1 MCDPRTSEG
10 RKQVSRGESR
20 GGEVKWSYYRLGG
33 PQETG
38 LGKKSLMDDFW
49 LPKVSGALG
58 TGKKGGKNPSQFQH
72 VVGYRH
78 LLFPFHETLAFQIE
92 GVKPS
97 EQRRKNLPQV

>member
-1 MCDPRTSEG
+1 MTPGPVKEG
-10 RKQVSRGESR
+10 GRSVEVRLGTRSQV
-20 GGEVKWSYYRLGG
+20 SYYRLSG
-33 PQETG
+33 PQEAG

-78 LLFPFHETLAFQIE
+78 LLFSFHETLALQIE

-97 EQRRKNLPQV
+97 EQRRKNFPQV